1 MELTFLGAT
10 GTVTGSKY
18 LLEAEGQRVL
28 VDCGLYQG
36 VKQLRLRN
44 WKPLPVDPES
54 IQLTA
59 KRSPAVI
66 ISASGMAS
74 GGRVLHHLRALAP
87 DARNTILFPG
97 FQAPGTRGDA
107 MVNGVG
113 SVKIHGDRVPVGA
126 EVIQLD
132 IFSAHADQAGLLD
145 WLRGCETTPRGVF
158 VTHGEAVPADVL
170 RREIKDQLGY
180 HAEVP
185 EYRETVDLS

>member
-1 MELTFLGAT
+1 MATSVTELFQRA
-10 GTVTGSKY
+10 
-18 LLEAEGQRVL
+18 AE
-28 VDCGLYQG
+28 YH
-36 VKQLRLRN
+36 RLSNDQCRIVCEVARYA
-44 WKPLPVDPES
+44 KTREES

-74 GGRVLHHLRALAP
+74 GGRALHHLRALAP

-107 MVNGVG
+107 TVNGVG
-113 SVKIHGDRVPVGA
+113 SVKIHGDRVPVEA

-158 VTHGEAVPADVL
+158 VTHGETVPADVL